1 MNIFKELKEFAKE
14 LTLLIVEDDTALNA
28 ELYELSKLFFLDV
41 KTACDG
47 AKALEIYKK
56 GSIDIVLSDITMPV
70 MNGVE
75 LCKKIKVL
83 NQDQAIIVLS
93 AHNEVEYFVELID
106 IGIRQFIHKPFK
118 DEEFLYRLLKVCENV
133 FLNKFY
139 KENEEHVVSQK
150 SQHVA
155 IEAESKTIDKILAP
169 KQLSSK
175 KFLTDLQ
182 NNSSLWSVIEED
194 IVTLI
199 EINDDFEIYINYIFE
214 GNLSSGLLLK
224 ISELLKKMQTILSQ
238 IDFMRQMAGLIL
250 DLSTFLKEIDL
261 DSLDSEQKNKFK
273 MVEFIYDDISRF
285 IQTVFVYKDTI
296 DVFYLQDSLKSSIEQ
311 FKKSILNSPI
321 QEEEFELF

>member
-41 KTACDG
+41 KTAYDG